1 MNYWCPGSLIL
12 ASRTSVKHR
21 AIPRRKV
28 SINCRRTGGER
39 WKTIPRGCDRIRSRI
54 AKFME
59 RYCSVGRVWLVNWIL
74 HRRDSWELS
83 LNSRV
88 VTQTKFFFGAIDK
101 NLSRGWKGSSSLL
114 SKKKV
119 PFLFIKSVCV
129 VQISLTIDMITWKKV
144 CRKFWEDF
152 YGKVSNDNRIQEN
165 SAFITDINIAVLRN
179 SD

>member
-1 MNYWCPGSLIL
+1 MK
-12 ASRTSVKHR
+12 RVKY
-21 AIPRRKV
+21 APL
-28 SINCRRTGGER
+28 E
-39 WKTIPRGCDRIRSRI
+39 
-54 AKFME
+54 
-59 RYCSVGRVWLVNWIL
+59 
-74 HRRDSWELS
+74 
-83 LNSRV
+83 
-88 VTQTKFFFGAIDK
+88 
-101 NLSRGWKGSSSLL
+101 
-114 SKKKV
+114 KKV